1 MTALSAAGMGAIFGL
16 DRVRALLDS
25 DDAGVHRAPGL
36 QDDQVQLCCGR
47 HCQVEAGEGEITP
60 QCIVVN
66 LLDHLEY
73 FPYQR
78 SDKVIA
84 LGI

>member
-1 MTALSAAGMGAIFGL
+1 M
-16 DRVRALLDS
+16 RALLDS

-36 QDDQVQLCCGR
+36 QDDQVQLRCGR
-47 HCQVEAGEGEITP
+47 HCQVEAGKGEDYNSVLP

>member
-36 QDDQVQLCCGR
+36 EDDHVQLCCGT
-47 HCQVEAGEGEITP
+47 HCQVEAG
-60 QCIVVN
+60 
-66 LLDHLEY
+66 
-73 FPYQR
+73 
-78 SDKVIA
+78 
-84 LGI
+84 

>member
-36 QDDQVQLCCGR
+36 QDDHVQQCCGR
-47 HCQVEAGEGEITP
+47 HCQVEAGKGEDYNS
-60 QCIVVN
+60 VLSA
-66 LLDHLEY
+66 LLSIFWTTWSIFHINAAI
-73 FPYQR
+73 R
-78 SDKVIA
+78 
-84 LGI
+84 

>member
-36 QDDQVQLCCGR
+36 QDDHVQLCCGR
-47 HCQVEAGEGEITP
+47 HCQVEAGKGQITP
-60 QCIVVN
+60 QCSVHCQSFGPPGVFSIST
-66 LLDHLEY
+66 
-73 FPYQR
+73 PR
-78 SDKVIA
+78 
-84 LGI
+84 